1 MGLVTSLLTL
11 PVMGPIRLVTWVAQR
26 VSEEAEREFYDEDAV
41 RGRLV
46 ELELQYEMGEIT
58 EEDYLAA
65 EQELLA
71 RLEAIRERQ
80 GAAEQED

>member
-1 MGLVTSLLTL
+1 
-11 PVMGPIRLVTWVAQR
+11 MGPIRLVTWVAQR